1 MKERIIND
9 IFKYGL
15 IGCFDCH
22 GNRIKMNKD
31 IPSLPFLEDVPEYLL
46 VIMPEALNYNF
57 KYRDPYSGSIFSTLD
72 VRQNF
77 YKEWI
82 PAVKH
87 RSDFVDINNLVL
99 KVANRHWPIIS
110 KVEHIVKL
118 ADSGHKMRC
127 FVFKRCAFDKSYNSG
142 SLSYIQLRDLDEK
155 CPERIQNWY
164 RDLIGLPVH
173 IDYTSIANRYK
184 SSEDH
189 VIDSWRYSLDSYH
202 EFCKRAQSNQKL
214 PEIKNVI
221 FNDPATIVFWED
233 GTKTVVKN
241 DDRYKSGKLKPY
253 DPEKG
258 LSMAISKKALG
269 NDGKY
274 YNKFRKWLPKED

>member
-9 IFKYGL
+9 IYECGL

-46 VIMPEALNYNF
+46 IIVPEALNYVF
-57 KYRDPYSGSIFSTLD
+57 KYIEPEYGSIFSTLD
-72 VRQNF
+72 VRQTF
-77 YKEWI
+77 YKDWL
-82 PAVKH
+82 PAVYY
-87 RSDFVDINNLVL
+87 RSDFVTIDKLAL
-99 KVANRHWPIIS
+99 KVAGAAYPTYPTIS
-110 KVEHIVKL
+110 KGEHIIKL
-118 ADSGHKMRC
+118 ADSGHKLSY
-127 FVFKRCAFDKSYNSG
+127 FIFKKASFGKTGGSG
-142 SLSYIQLRDLDEK
+142 SLSYVQLNGSSVTGY
-155 CPERIQNWY
+155 PERIQNWY
-164 RDLIGLPVH
+164 RTLIGLPSDSKH
-173 IDYTSIANRYK
+173 ND
-184 SSEDH
+184 
-189 VIDSWRYSLDSYH
+189 VIDSLRYSLEGYH
-202 EFCKRAQSNQKL
+202 EFCKRTQHNQKL
-214 PEIKNVI
+214 PEIKKVI

-274 YNKFRKWLPKED
+274 YNKFRKWLPKEDK